1 MRIFN
6 HVIPYFWFHC
16 FGKCA
21 HLAATVLPGRGRA
34 ARAVA
39 SVESVRTLIRA
50 SRRLRRFV
58 EAVFDCKQ
66 IREDGSASDEFLIN
80 KEFITML
87 DYCVLTSLSA
97 KSS

>member
-1 MRIFN
+1 M
-6 HVIPYFWFHC
+6 
-16 FGKCA
+16 
-21 HLAATVLPGRGRA
+21 
-34 ARAVA
+34 A